1 MRASPVR
8 RLLLGLAAAAAV
20 SSAGFAS
27 GASGQRPRPFEFSQ
41 VHMGLPVRILLYAPD
56 RRRAETA
63 AEAAFARIAKLDA
76 IMSDYRDDSE
86 LRRLEGSS
94 PAWTPVS
101 PDLLEVL
108 TAAHALARDTDGAFD
123 PTVGP
128 VVALWREARST
139 GVMPA
144 PAALEIAR
152 ALVGW
157 KHIEINRARGTVRL
171 AKTGMRLD
179 LGGIAKGYILEEA
192 LKTLR
197 GAGLGRAL
205 VESGGDIVVG
215 SGPPGLAGWR
225 VDVPGASSDFRDRAS
240 ELTNAAIA
248 TSGADVQF
256 VEIDGV
262 RYSHIVDP
270 RTGIGVTSHVTARVI
285 AREAAVADALA
296 TALSVAG
303 PDGVGRVLAAYPDAM
318 ISLAVGK

>member
-1 MRASPVR
+1 
-8 RLLLGLAAAAAV
+8 
-20 SSAGFAS
+20 
-27 GASGQRPRPFEFSQ
+27 
-41 VHMGLPVRILLYAPD
+41 MGLPVRILLYAPN
-56 RRRAETA
+56 RRRAEIA

-86 LRRLEGSS
+86 LRRLEAAS

-128 VVALWREARST
+128 VVALWREARKT
-139 GVMPA
+139 GALPA

-197 GAGLGRAL
+197 AAGLGRAM

-225 VDVPGASSDFRDRAS
+225 VDVPGASSDFKDRAS

-248 TSGADVQF
+248 TSGAEAQF
-256 VEIDGV
+256 VDIGGV
-262 RYSHIVDP
+262 RYSHVVDP
-270 RTGIGVTSHVTARVI
+270 RTGIGVTTGVTARVI
-285 AREAAVADALA
+285 AREAATADALA
-296 TALSVAG
+296 TALSVTG
-303 PDGVGRVLAAYPDAM
+303 PDGVARVLAAYPDVM

>member
-1 MRASPVR
+1 
-8 RLLLGLAAAAAV
+8 
-20 SSAGFAS
+20 
-27 GASGQRPRPFEFSQ
+27 
-41 VHMGLPVRILLYAPD
+41 MGLPVRILLYAPD
-56 RRRAETA
+56 QRRAETA

-86 LRRLEGSS
+86 LRRLEASS

-108 TAAHALARDTDGAFD
+108 TAAHTLARDTDGAFD

-128 VVALWREARST
+128 LVALWREARKT
-139 GVMPA
+139 GAMPA
-144 PAALEIAR
+144 PAAFEIAR

-157 KHIEINRARGTVRL
+157 KHIEINRARGAVRL

-197 GAGLGRAL
+197 GEGLGRAL

-225 VDVPGASSDFRDRAS
+225 VDVPGASSDFKDRAS

-248 TSGADVQF
+248 TSGADAQF
-256 VEIDGV
+256 VDIGGV
-262 RYSHIVDP
+262 RYSHIIDP
-270 RTGIGVTSHVTARVI
+270 RTGLGVTSQVTARVI

-296 TALSVAG
+296 TALSVSG
-303 PDGVGRVLAAYPDAM
+303 PDGVARVLAAYPDVL
-318 ISLAVGK
+318 ISLAVGR